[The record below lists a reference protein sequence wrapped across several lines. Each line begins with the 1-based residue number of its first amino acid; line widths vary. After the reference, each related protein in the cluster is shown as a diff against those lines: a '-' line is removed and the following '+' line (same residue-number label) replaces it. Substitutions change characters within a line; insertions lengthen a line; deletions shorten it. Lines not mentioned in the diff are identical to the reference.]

1 MVGELFYGRAD
12 VSSGGL
18 GMSAERKEAVE
29 YSGDL
34 VKTLHTLTVKNPGY
48 AGEEGEAEADAEA
61 GTLNSLSF
69 LKIFS
74 LWGWVG
80 VAAVGI
86 ALSLAHSFVELR
98 FDSK

>member
-1 MVGELFYGRAD
+1 MVGELFCGRAD

-48 AGEEGEAEADAEA
+48 AGEGEAEAEA

-69 LKIFS
+69 LNIFS

-80 VAAVGI
+80 TAAVGI
-86 ALSLAHSFVELR
+86 ALSLAHGFLELR